1 MSSLIDKAR
10 DVILKE
16 AEAVRLMADH
26 LDGNFERS
34 IELLYN
40 CKGRVIISGIGKSGQ
55 VGRKMAATLSST
67 GTPAFYIHPTEGV
80 HGDIGMVLTGD
91 VAIVIS
97 KSGDTDEVNKLLP
110 IFKRLGVPII
120 AITGGKDSELAK
132 ESDLILDSSVECEAC
147 PLDLVPT
154 SSSTAALVMGDAL
167 AVVLLELRGFT
178 ADDFSFIHPG
188 GALGRKL
195 IKVGDLMHTGK
206 ELPIVK
212 QGASFREMLVE
223 MTSKRFGLTL
233 VVDNKGSLKGIFTDG
248 DLRRAVESNQD
259 PLSLNAGQVATANP
273 KRIAASELAATALAI
288 MEGHNITSLVIT
300 DKEQRPIG
308 LIHLHDLLKA
318 KVF

>member
-10 DVILKE
+10 EVILKE

-26 LDGNFERS
+26 LDGNFEKAV
-34 IELLYN
+34 ELLFN
-40 CKGRVIISGIGKSGQ
+40 CRGRVIISGIGKSGQ
-55 VGRKMAATLSST
+55 VARKMAATLSST

-120 AITGGKDSELAK
+120 AITGGNDSELAK

-195 IKVGDLMHTGK
+195 IKVSDLMHSGA
-206 ELPIVK
+206 ELPIVRRS
-212 QGASFREMLVE
+212 ASFREMLVE

-233 VVDNKGSLKGIFTDG
+233 VVDDMGKLAGIFTDG
-248 DLRRAVESNQD
+248 DLRRAVETNQD
-259 PLSLNAGQVATANP
+259 PLSLSAGQVATTNP
-273 KRIAASELAATALAI
+273 KRITGSELAATALAI
-288 MEGHNITSLVIT
+288 MEDHNITSLVIT
-300 DKEQRPIG
+300 DNDARPVG

-318 KVF
+318 KVV

>member
-1 MSSLIDKAR
+1 MNSLIDKAR